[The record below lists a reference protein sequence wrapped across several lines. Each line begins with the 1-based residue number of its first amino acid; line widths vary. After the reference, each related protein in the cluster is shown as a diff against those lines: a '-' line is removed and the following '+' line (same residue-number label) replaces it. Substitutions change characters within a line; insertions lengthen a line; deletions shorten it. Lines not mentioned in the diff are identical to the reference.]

1 MVKSE
6 RKVRH
11 LNESVLEASSA
22 GWGSPTIFPPSVI
35 QVRAIKILGRE
46 NMGLRQLRNEGSG
59 FDGRPPVD
67 ACYGRIC

>member
-1 MVKSE
+1 MPRE
-6 RKVRH
+6 
-11 LNESVLEASSA
+11 EMAEAGPTSR
-22 GWGSPTIFPPSVI
+22 GSPTIFPPSVI